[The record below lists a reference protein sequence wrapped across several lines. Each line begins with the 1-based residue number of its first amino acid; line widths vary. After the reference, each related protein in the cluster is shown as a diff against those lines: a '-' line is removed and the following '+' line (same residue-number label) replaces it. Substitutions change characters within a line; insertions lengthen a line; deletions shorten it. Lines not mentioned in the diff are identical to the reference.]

1 MNDPLTL
8 LQTLGERA
16 RMESVP
22 TVDVTRKVL
31 RTLRQT
37 EAPADR
43 VMMVFALCSAT
54 AASFAIGYCVYVYY
68 VLTDPLSGF
77 FQTMPGI
84 IS

>member
-1 MNDPLTL
+1 MKEPLNL

-16 RMESVP
+16 RMETAP
-22 TVDVTRKVL
+22 KVDVTRNVL
-31 RTLRQT
+31 RAIRQT

>member
-1 MNDPLTL
+1 MNEPLNIL
-8 LQTLGERA
+8 DQLGKRA
-16 RMESVP
+16 RMEQVPSVE
-22 TVDVTRKVL
+22 VSRNVL
-31 RTLRQT
+31 RTIRQT
-37 EAPADR
+37 EPANDMA
-43 VMMVFALCSAT
+43 MMIFAMCSAT